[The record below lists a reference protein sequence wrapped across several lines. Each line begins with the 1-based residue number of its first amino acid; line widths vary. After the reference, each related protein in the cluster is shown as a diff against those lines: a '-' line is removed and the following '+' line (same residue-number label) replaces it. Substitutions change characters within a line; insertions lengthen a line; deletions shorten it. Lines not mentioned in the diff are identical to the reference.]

1 MTAPFLLLAALAGA
15 AAVAAWVR
23 TPEYD
28 RPRVYPREPERWAG
42 ITGKPAPLRNALDTL
57 LFWAVVGLVLGLG
70 GAVVA
75 ALFPGQTVLAVVV
88 GEGVGA
94 LLALGLARQMLRVG
108 PG

>member
-28 RPRVYPREPERWAG
+28 RPRVYPREPGRWAG
-42 ITGKPAPLRNALDTL
+42 ITGKPASIRHAFDTL
-57 LFWAVVGLVLGLG
+57 LFWALVVFGLGLG

-75 ALFPGQTVLAVVV
+75 AFFPGRTVLAVVV
-88 GEGVGA
+88 GEGVGV
-94 LLALGLARQMLRVG
+94 LLALGIARRML
-108 PG
+108 